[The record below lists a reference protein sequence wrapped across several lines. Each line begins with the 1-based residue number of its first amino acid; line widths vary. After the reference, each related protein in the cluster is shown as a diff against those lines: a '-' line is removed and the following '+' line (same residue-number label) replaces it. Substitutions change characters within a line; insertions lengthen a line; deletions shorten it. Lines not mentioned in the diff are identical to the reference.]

1 VLTTVDSSDDHSARM
16 EVPAVQLTRVS
27 KLEKAL
33 TNLKGSTVNLIKEQ
47 KNGTL
52 TSGSKPVGSVPS
64 GDLTNTT
71 INSHLIRIR
80 KAEKITLSHLRST
93 TLDNLKAEII
103 SSLVSN
109 LRLADT
115 VATAYHD
122 GEASLENVGHD
133 TVESLEVNSHR
144 KNPCQEFVTGGQLPP
159 ISK

>member
-1 VLTTVDSSDDHSARM
+1 MPSLGTSSLPCRIAAVDVRWS
-16 EVPAVQLTRVS
+16 
-27 KLEKAL
+27 
-33 TNLKGSTVNLIKEQ
+33 
-47 KNGTL
+47 L
-52 TSGSKPVGSVPS
+52 TSNLHFGS
-64 GDLTNTT
+64 
-71 INSHLIRIR
+71 IR
-80 KAEKITLSHLRST
+80 KTEKVALSHLRST

-109 LRLADT
+109 LRLTDT